1 MKAFTATALAGA
13 LYAATASAN
22 PIEACPNDIC
32 FKVAVPQSASS
43 SGSGNLY
50 FQMTA
55 PTSYQWVSLGS
66 GTSMSN
72 SNMFLMYADGSGNVT
87 ISPRTARGHNM
98 PTVPSS
104 GAADLT
110 LLAGS
115 GIADGKM
122 TANVRCSNCASWSGG
137 SMSLNS
143 ASTSW
148 IAAWKAG
155 SAINSASV
163 SQSIQQHDEHSSFSL
178 DLSQATVQSDSNPF
192 AGSSNGGSGTGNGN
206 GNGSGTG
213 SGNGNSGGGSTSGG
227 SGVVFNGGG
236 GKSAILLAHGVIM
249 SIVFVALYPLGAIL
263 MPLVGKWMAHAVW
276 QSVAFGLMWAGF
288 GTGYAYA
295 RDNGYLFAQT
305 HTLLGTVVVALL
317 AIQPFLGYAHHAYY
331 KKFQSR
337 GVISHVHIWYGR
349 ALTVIGIINGGLGL
363 ELSGIATRYV
373 IAYSVVSAVLCLLW
387 IGAAVMA
394 AIRKPSRRIKHEDS
408 HASSESMQRIPYR
421 QKK

>member
-1 MKAFTATALAGA
+1 MKAFSVSALAAA
-13 LYAATASAN
+13 LYATTTSAD
-22 PIEACPNDIC
+22 PIQACPNDIC
-32 FKVAVPQSASS
+32 FKVAVPRAASS
-43 SGSGNLY
+43 SGTGNLY

-55 PTSYQWVSLGS
+55 PTSYQWVALATGS
-66 GTSMSN
+66 TMSN
-72 SNMFLMYADGSGNVT
+72 SNMFIMYTDGNGNVT

-98 PTVPSS
+98 PQVDSN
-104 GAADLT
+104 GADLK

-115 GIADGKM
+115 GVSDGRM
-122 TANVRCSNCASWSGG
+122 TANVLCTNCASWSSG

-143 ASTSW
+143 ATSSW

-155 SAINSASV
+155 SAINSASN
-163 SQSIQQHDEHSSFSL
+163 SQSIQQHDDHTSFSL
-178 DLSQATVQSDSNPF
+178 DLSQATVQTDSNPF
-192 AGSSNGGSGTGNGN
+192 ANGVVENGGGNGN
-206 GNGSGTG
+206 GNSG
-213 SGNGNSGGGSTSGG
+213 GGGSTSGG
-227 SGVVFNGGG
+227 SGGVVFSGGG

-276 QSVAFGLMWAGF
+276 QSIAFALMWVGF

-331 KKFQSR
+331 KKFQTR
-337 GVISHVHIWYGR
+337 GVVSHVHIWYGR
-349 ALTVIGIINGGLGL
+349 SLMIIGIVNGGLGL
-363 ELSGIATRYV
+363 QLANTPNRYV
-373 IAYSVVSAVLCLLW
+373 IAYSVVAAVLGVMWL
-387 IGAAVMA
+387 GAAA
-394 AIRKPSRRIKHEDS
+394 WGETRSTPRIKHEQS
-408 HASSESMQRIPYR
+408 HESSESQQRIPYR